1 MEIIKPAKLLSPET
15 ERVLLLHTRN
25 PLINELIPLSEFW
38 DAEKTISE
46 VSCFYRRDTSQTS
59 SSPQNEN
66 FLLDIE
72 SLARDSDNCLPDIL
86 TDLVAAGENG
96 LYALSALGGS
106 LSYLKKAFLD
116 ESLLQ
121 FAKFELLPSSGLVD
135 LTQKPYMVLDAA
147 AFENLE
153 IFENSRNGDSSG
165 YVVCSWILFQYFS
178 VASLIFLHFFF
189 FPSFTCE
196 GHSMRN

>member
-15 ERVLLLHTRN
+15 ERVLLRHTRN

-66 FLLDIE
+66 FLLDTE

-116 ESLLQ
+116 ESLLR

-135 LTQKPYMVLDAA
+135 LMQKPYMVLDAA

-165 YVVCSWILFQYFS
+165 YVVCSWILFQYFFCS
-178 VASLIFLHFFF
+178 KPYLFAFLFLSFFYV
-189 FPSFTCE
+189 
-196 GHSMRN
+196 